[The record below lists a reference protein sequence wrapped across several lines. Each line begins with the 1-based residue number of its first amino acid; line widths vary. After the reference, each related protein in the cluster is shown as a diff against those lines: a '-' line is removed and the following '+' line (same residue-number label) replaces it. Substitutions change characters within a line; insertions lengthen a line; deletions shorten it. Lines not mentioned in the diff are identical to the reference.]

1 MYYVGIYI
9 SELFTDLWTIER
21 IVPSLSWLTSHNSL
35 WPYHCSLLITHCKH
49 VSRGG
54 VVSSCDFR
62 DFPIELNFES
72 RLSFW
77 AVNNILRCNVFI
89 FSQHLKPE
97 SFNKEPTDQ
106 RVSLMDTL
114 QYEFIIIWINSTST
128 VNASI
133 DNTSSVFFQYCRL
146 SNLLHSQSSKSSV
159 RLSVFPS
166 IDIINLLLMKPFY
179 FFIII

>member
-1 MYYVGIYI
+1 MYFQKHINLIPNQSTHQYMQAITRAIILVLLSGERYNYAGIYI

-62 DFPIELNFES
+62 DFPIELIFES

-106 RVSLMDTL
+106 RVSLMAL
-114 QYEFIIIWINSTST
+114 YN
-128 VNASI
+128 
-133 DNTSSVFFQYCRL
+133 
-146 SNLLHSQSSKSSV
+146 
-159 RLSVFPS
+159 
-166 IDIINLLLMKPFY
+166 
-179 FFIII
+179 